1 MSVSM
6 LDSRLFRNL
15 FGTQEIRDV
24 FTDDSYTQFMIE
36 TEAAL
41 ARAQSTVGIIPTEA
55 GGVITEAVRS
65 IDIE

>member
-24 FTDDSYTQFMIE
+24 FTDASYTQFMIE

-41 ARAQSTVGIIPTEA
+41 ARAQSTVGVIPLEA
-55 GGVITEAVRS
+55 GAVITVAVRS